1 MKSLWQS
8 ETPFAI
14 VYTMKRSSLS
24 LSLLSGLL
32 IAQAIDGFA
41 STGSASDIVTVDN
54 TVSQQV
60 DTIALAQSTVTQ
72 KTESS
77 TRVLDI
83 PFEESPYPVILERM
97 PFGAPPTAS
106 TQNDTATTVND
117 AKVLEAQNNMAAS
130 FSWTAINI
138 TPEGK
143 TAIGFTDISAKPPES
158 YYITVGESANKWL
171 LVSADYSSETATIEK
186 DGIQISLKFGNKSP
200 IAPTAAGAAPSGATG
215 ATPNPGLS
223 RYSHL
228 RTTPGLQPNTP
239 SPVAEKAAPSTT
251 PGNNAVIASYRER
264 LNERMKAQ
272 ESLKQESDRKQ
283 KEELSKIVTDAL
295 RKQQEEA
302 AAAAA
307 LQQPEPVAVPEGQPI
322 EVIAQ

>member
-1 MKSLWQS
+1 
-8 ETPFAI
+8 
-14 VYTMKRSSLS
+14 MKRLS
-24 LSLLSGLL
+24 FYLCLLSGLL
-32 IAQAIDGFA
+32 STQASLA
-41 STGSASDIVTVDN
+41 SALTERVSAAGAVDN

-60 DTIALAQSTVTQ
+60 DTIALTQSNVTQ
-72 KTESS
+72 KPESAK
-77 TRVLDI
+77 RLMDI

-97 PFGAPPTAS
+97 PFGVPPVASPVNSAATAL
-106 TQNDTATTVND
+106 ND
-117 AKVLEAQNNMAAS
+117 AKVIEEQNKLAAS

-143 TAIGFTDISAKPPES
+143 TAIGFTDLSAKPPES

-171 LVSADYSSETATIEK
+171 LVSADYNTETATIEK

-200 IAPTAAGAAPSGATG
+200 ITPPAAAAAPSSPAGG
-215 ATPNPGLS
+215 TPGPGLS
-223 RYSHL
+223 KFSHL

-239 SPVAEKAAPSTT
+239 SPTAPSAT

-272 ESLKQESDRKQ
+272 ESLRQESDRKQ

-307 LQQPEPVAVPEGQPI
+307 AQQQEPVAVPEGQPI
-322 EVIAQ
+322 EVNVQ

>member
-1 MKSLWQS
+1 
-8 ETPFAI
+8 
-14 VYTMKRSSLS
+14 MKRLDISF
-24 LSLLSGLL
+24 SLLSVLFFM
-32 IAQAIDGFA
+32 QSQSVFA
-41 STGSASDIVTVDN
+41 LTEKASSVATVDN

-60 DTIALAQSTVTQ
+60 NTIALDQPSVTQ
-72 KTESS
+72 KSEGMP
-77 TRVLDI
+77 RILEI
-83 PFEESPYPVILERM
+83 PFEESPYPLILERM
-97 PFGAPPTAS
+97 PFGAPPDPNA
-106 TQNDTATTVND
+106 QNTTATALND
-117 AKVLEAQNNMAAS
+117 AKVIEEQKKLADA

-143 TAIGFTDISAKPPES
+143 TAIGFTDVSAKPPET
-158 YYITVGESANKWL
+158 YYITVGESANKWI
-171 LVSADYSSETATIEK
+171 LVSADYASETATIEK

-200 IAPTAAGAAPSGATG
+200 ITPTTTGVTPS
-215 ATPNPGLS
+215 PGLS
-223 RYSHL
+223 KLSHL
-228 RTTPGLQPNTP
+228 RTTPSIQPN
-239 SPVAEKAAPSTT
+239 APSTS

-272 ESLKQESDRKQ
+272 ESLRQESDRKQ

-307 LQQPEPVAVPEGQPI
+307 LQQQEPVAVPEGQPI